1 MKYLSFD
8 LRALALMR
16 LCIAVVIMLDLSVRI
31 SDLEAFYSN
40 TGVVPLPMLFE
51 HGWNDYFLSI
61 HVISGLWQ
69 VQLVLFLAAYFFA
82 AMLFIGY
89 RTRLF
94 TFLSWFMLLSL
105 HNRNGFILQGGD

>member
-8 LRALALMR
+8 LRALAFMR
-16 LCIAVVIMLDLSVRI
+16 ICIAVVIILDLSVRLT
-31 SDLEAFYSN
+31 DLEAFYSN
-40 TGVVPLPMLFE
+40 TGVAPLPMIFQ

-69 VQLVLFLAAYFFA
+69 VQLFLFLCAYFFA
-82 AMLFIGY
+82 LMLLIGY
-89 RTRLF
+89 RTPLF

-105 HNRNGFILQGGD
+105 HNRNGFILQ

>member
-1 MKYLSFD
+1 MSHYLRFD

-16 LCIAVVIMLDLSVRI
+16 VAIAIVTLLDLGVRL

-51 HGWNDYFLSI
+51 RGWNDYFLSV

-69 VQLVLFLAAYFFA
+69 VQLVLFILAIIFA
-82 AMLFIGY
+82 AMVLIGY
-89 RTRLF
+89 RTTLF
-94 TFLSWFMLLSL
+94 TCLSWF
-105 HNRNGFILQGGD
+105 